1 MRINAYTN
9 ILDAME
15 ELDRVFEKVSGYFS
29 LLAEPT
35 RLKILHALCDG
46 EKPVGTVVETV
57 GSSQTNVSRHLNAM
71 YRAGVLARRKEA
83 NLVFYAIADESV
95 IALCRTVCV
104 QVASQLEEEALP
116 LTAVDSFMPQAPVR
130 KRGAQR

>member
-1 MRINAYTN
+1 
-9 ILDAME
+9 ME

-46 EKPVGTVVETV
+46 EKPVNTVVETV

-71 YRAGVLARRKEA
+71 YRAGVLSRRKEA

-95 IALCRTVCV
+95 VELCRTVCV
-104 QVASQLEEEALP
+104 QVASRLEDSALP
-116 LTAVDSFMPQAPVR
+116 TGAVDRFMPQSTQDTTAR
-130 KRGAQR
+130 

>member
-1 MRINAYTN
+1 
-9 ILDAME
+9 ME

-116 LTAVDSFMPQAPVR
+116 LTAVDSFMPQAPAR
-130 KRGAQR
+130 KRGQR